1 MDSTGANY
9 GARSKAKP
17 KIKKLYPENF
27 FYIFWIK
34 HFRLLYSLPS
44 EFSKPKRNIKNYLNF
59 LKIFLLLGHSPSQ
72 TLRKNKKNNNKF
84 CKGK

>member
-1 MDSTGANY
+1 MDSIGANY

-17 KIKKLYPENF
+17 KIKKLYRENF

-59 LKIFLLLGHSPSQ
+59 LKIFLLLGHSPSE
-72 TLRKNKKNNNKF
+72 TLGKNKKNNKKF